1 MQIKSL
7 NTYLSE
13 AWQGCPKNGRLGNRF
28 RSSRPGFSR
37 AKSNNSILWMVDKCD
52 QTATSYFREPRDI
65 LTCFEISFSLSSSS
79 ATTRIFTRLPS
90 NIWNFPKLGGGATD
104 PKLPA
109 SCPPPY
115 LLPPPTSCSRQLQ
128 ILNPLLPAPGCYP
141 HLISPDLLFT
151 NISSCFIF

>member
-1 MQIKSL
+1 
-7 NTYLSE
+7 
-13 AWQGCPKNGRLGNRF
+13 
-28 RSSRPGFSR
+28 
-37 AKSNNSILWMVDKCD
+37 MVDKCD

-109 SCPPPY
+109 SCPPLPAAAPY
-115 LLPPPTSCSRQLQ
+115 LLLQAATDPKPPSSC
-128 ILNPLLPAPGCYP
+128 PWLLP
-141 HLISPDLLFT
+141 
-151 NISSCFIF
+151 SSYLPRSFVY